1 MYAEM
6 SDGVHLC
13 VKSEGQAVAG
23 KGLVELQIDDAV
35 FILRGYRSLADGESA
50 DDGRCLSV
58 EDYGRCGVLHRERE
72 GENAGAVE
80 SPFQRCPFCMR
91 HVCKEVE

>member
-1 MYAEM
+1 MDAEM

-35 FILRGYRSLADGESA
+35 LILRGYRYLADG
-50 DDGRCLSV
+50 
-58 EDYGRCGVLHRERE
+58 
-72 GENAGAVE
+72 
-80 SPFQRCPFCMR
+80 
-91 HVCKEVE
+91 